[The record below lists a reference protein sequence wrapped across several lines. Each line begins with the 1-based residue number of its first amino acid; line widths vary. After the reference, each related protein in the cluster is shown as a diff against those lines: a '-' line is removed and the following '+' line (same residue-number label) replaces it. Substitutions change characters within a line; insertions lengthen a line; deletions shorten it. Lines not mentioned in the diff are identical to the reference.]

1 MQLQAQVT
9 VFDGVKNTVQRD
21 LQRSMQVFVAV
32 PLVIKWNL
40 FTISRGETRRM
51 LGTDG
56 ALSITGGPAQFD
68 HTDPFTNMQV
78 TVQDKGGG
86 FTQEVWDV
94 IRDWTH
100 FGGVRIF
107 YVKKFENTTAARI
120 QGNQLVVTSTG
131 GVTLQAGDV
140 FDPIIFIDQELNLN
154 TQRQTN
160 GRFGLLEH
168 EIGHALGLSHTST
181 IGSLMYPQS
190 DARSGNNL
198 SAAEI
203 DTVRHS
209 PLLAADPQPWMDY
222 PQNQPRPSALP
233 A

>member
-21 LQRSMQVFVAV
+21 LQRSMQVFAAV

-40 FTISRGETRRM
+40 FTISHDETQRM
-51 LGTDG
+51 LGTNG
-56 ALSITGGPAQFD
+56 ALSISGGPAKFD
-68 HTDPFTNMQV
+68 HADPFTNMQV
-78 TVQDKGGG
+78 TVQDPGGR

-94 IRDWTH
+94 IRDWTN

-107 YVKKFENTTAARI
+107 YVKKFENATAAQV
-120 QGNQLVVTSTG
+120 QGNQLVVATTEG
-131 GVTLQAGDV
+131 ITLQAGNM
-140 FDPIIFIDQELNLN
+140 FDPIIFIDQESNLKV
-154 TQRQTN
+154 QGQTN

-168 EIGHALGLSHTST
+168 EIGHALGLSHSQTL
-181 IGSLMYPQS
+181 GSLMFQNS
-190 DARSGNNL
+190 DTRSGNSL

-203 DTVRHS
+203 DTVRRS